1 MDIKNKTVLVL
12 GGWGLVGNAVTRKL
26 VPENPKQIIVT
37 SLKKSEAEDEC
48 ERLKLEFPEKPN
60 DYFIPWWGNIFVRN
74 DFKDE
79 DIEEIKQECRVSP
92 FISYTTTLPPNSFNV
107 YRSTPNQ
114 LILPRHYGYNTIGDP
129 DIDKLKDFEPT
140 KINIPFAGSLR
151 EEQQGIV
158 DKYLEHKESGGGI
171 ISIPQSA
178 DRSAQS
184 KPTIPHS

>member
-1 MDIKNKTVLVL
+1 MSVFLTKKGYILIK
-12 GGWGLVGNAVTRKL
+12 
-26 VPENPKQIIVT
+26 
-37 SLKKSEAEDEC
+37 
-48 ERLKLEFPEKPN
+48 
-60 DYFIPWWGNIFVRN
+60 N

-158 DKYLEHKESGGGI
+158 DKYLEHK
-171 ISIPQSA
+171 
-178 DRSAQS
+178 
-184 KPTIPHS
+184 